1 MFRQVILPDQ
11 VSGRLYLHA
20 MPGRHE
26 KFEQFVSE
34 AQRVKLDVVV
44 CLASESEV
52 RSKSPTYS
60 AARSSQTFPFPTRN
74 FPIED
79 FGVPSVEERPA
90 FRHFVQ
96 QIAGEL
102 HAGKA
107 VLIHCRMG
115 IGRTGTVATCVLLEL
130 GLETATAIRSVES
143 AGSHPEVPEQND
155 LVAWYSSSSPT
166 KGEV

>member
-11 VSGRLYLHA
+11 VSGRLYLHS

-26 KFEQFVSE
+26 KLEQFVSE
-34 AQRVKLDVVV
+34 AERVKLDVVI

-52 RSKSPTYS
+52 RSKSPAYS
-60 AARSSQTFPFPTRN
+60 AARSSRTLPFQTRD
-74 FPIED
+74 FPIEG

-90 FRHFVQ
+90 FRDFIQ

-102 HAGKA
+102 HAGKT

-143 AGSHPEVPEQND
+143 AGSRPEVPEQND
-155 LVAWYSSSSPT
+155 LVAWYSSSSPR
-166 KGEV
+166 KSDL